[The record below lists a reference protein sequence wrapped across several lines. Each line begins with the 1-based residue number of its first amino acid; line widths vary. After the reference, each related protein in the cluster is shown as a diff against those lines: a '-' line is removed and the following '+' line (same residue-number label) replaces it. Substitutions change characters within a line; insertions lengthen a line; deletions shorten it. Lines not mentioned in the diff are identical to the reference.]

1 MASFHYSAIDEKG
14 EMKKSSMYA
23 GSREEVSQKLH
34 ERGLTPI
41 SIEQSDFGDTSG
53 SGSSWAMKPKVKRQV
68 IILFYKM
75 LSSMIGSGITLA
87 EALHVLQ
94 QQEENR
100 RFRKILDQIIEKVEG
115 GVSLSDAMSEHP
127 NAFNEM
133 SVNMIRV
140 GELGGMLEHSLVTI
154 ADFLE
159 NKAKMQAKIIMS
171 FVYPAVVMVIG
182 IGVVIFLVMYVIPKF
197 STLLKGKPLPW
208 NTQVLLDITDY
219 VAANYTT
226 ILVAALMFVVA
237 TVLCFVIKEIK
248 VHFDRYKVKI
258 PVVGPVMF
266 HGLIVQFARTLAA
279 LFESG
284 IPFIEALEATQQTFS
299 NLALRKYIDD
309 ILEKVRAG
317 DSFSTSLEGKPLF
330 SPLLCTMVTIGEHS
344 GNLDSS
350 LNLVAN
356 VHEEIL
362 EARVQKMTS
371 LIEPALIVTLGTLVG
386 FVAWGLIAGMLALYG

>member
-1 MASFHYSAIDEKG
+1 
-14 EMKKSSMYA
+14 MYA
-23 GSREEVSQKLH
+23 GSRDEVGKKLA

-41 SIEQSDFGDTSG
+41 SIEQTEYGDVSG
-53 SGSSWAMKPKVKRQV
+53 SGVGRMIKLKIKKQV

-87 EALHVLQ
+87 EALNVIC
-94 QQEENR
+94 QQEENK
-100 RFRKILDQIIEKVEG
+100 RFRKILEQIISKVEG

-140 GELGGMLEHSLVTI
+140 GELGGMLEQTLITI

-159 NKAKMQAKIIMS
+159 SKAKMKSKIIMS
-171 FVYPAVVMVIG
+171 FVYPTIVMVIG
-182 IGVVIFLVMYVIPKF
+182 IGVVIFLVLFVIPKF

-208 NTQVLLDITDY
+208 NTQLLLDITDY
-219 VAANYTT
+219 IAGNYAF
-226 ILVAALMFVVA
+226 ILVVIIMFIVSL
-237 TVLCFVIKEIK
+237 VLCFIIKEIK
-248 VHFDRYKVKI
+248 IHFDRYKVKI
-258 PVVGPVMF
+258 PIVGPVML
-266 HGLIVQFARTLAA
+266 HGLLVQFSRTLAA

-284 IPFIEALEATQQTFS
+284 IPFVEALEATRQTFS

-317 DSFSTSLEGKPLF
+317 DSFSLSLEGKPLF

-344 GNLDSS
+344 GNLDGS

-371 LIEPALIVTLGTLVG
+371 LIEPALIVTLGSLVG
-386 FVAWGLIAGMLALYG
+386 FVAWGLIAGMLSLYG